1 MPYEDADMDQHAN
14 SNPDIRLDFNTRT
27 IGYGLKYDHFHG
39 FTCSDRDCTGR
50 HSFADDDHRD
60 GGGDED
66 RADRRTGHG
75 IGRLPEN
82 YVPLICIVVTALIVA
97 PMFLALGFMLAT
109 RKM

>member
-1 MPYEDADMDQHAN
+1 LPYEDADMDTH
-14 SNPDIRLDFNTRT
+14 SDSDSDTRT
-27 IGYGLKYDHFHG
+27 IGYGLKYAHFHG

-66 RADRRTGHG
+66 RADRRTGHR
-75 IGRLPEN
+75 IGRLLAE
-82 YVPLICIVVTALIVA
+82 YHVPLICVVVTALLVA
-97 PMFLALGFMLAT
+97 PLFLALGFMLAT